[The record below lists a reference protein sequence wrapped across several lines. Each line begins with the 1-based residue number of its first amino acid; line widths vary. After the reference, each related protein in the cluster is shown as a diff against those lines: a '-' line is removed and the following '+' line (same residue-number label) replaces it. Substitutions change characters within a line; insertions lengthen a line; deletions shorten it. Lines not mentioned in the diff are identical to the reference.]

1 MASVTNTAPISEEN
15 RRAGLTAGL
24 AAYVLWGFLPL
35 LFKQVEHVGSVGVVA
50 ERTFWSLLIVG
61 VIVAVSRRM
70 PEVRAA
76 FRDWKTVRSLALS
89 AVLLAC
95 NWLIYIYA
103 VETGQVLEAS
113 FGYFINPMINVA
125 LGMIFLGER
134 QNRMQTIAI
143 GIAIVALVIQAWG
156 LGNFPFIAVSLAITF
171 AVYGFVRKTVSV
183 GSTTGLFVETL
194 LLSPLVIGYMI
205 WSFAT
210 EGLGAHADPATAF
223 WLLMTGPGTAAP
235 LLLFAFA
242 VQRLRY
248 TTIGMLQYIA
258 PSIAF
263 VLAIVI
269 FGEHLNLV
277 RIISFGL
284 IWLSLIVFT
293 AGSMPPRRAAP
304 QA

>member
-1 MASVTNTAPISEEN
+1 MASVTNTAPISADD

-24 AAYVLWGFLPL
+24 AAYVMWGFLPL
-35 LFKQVEHVGSVGVVA
+35 LFKQVEHVGSIGVVA

-70 PEVRAA
+70 SEVRAA
-76 FRDWKTVRSLALS
+76 FGDWKTVRSLAIS
-89 AVLLAC
+89 AVLLGC

-125 LGMIFLGER
+125 MGMIFLGER
-134 QNRMQTIAI
+134 QNRTQTIGI

-156 LGNFPFIAVSLAITF
+156 LGNFPFIAVSLALTF
-171 AVYGFVRKTVSV
+171 AIYGFVRKTVSV

-248 TTIGMLQYIA
+248 TTVGMLQYIA

-269 FGEHLNLV
+269 FGEHLNMV
-277 RIISFGL
+277 RIVSFGL

-293 AGSMPPRRAAP
+293 AGSVPPRRAAP

>member
-1 MASVTNTAPISEEN
+1 MNPVPASAQDN

-35 LFKQVEHVGSVGVVA
+35 LFKQVEHVGSVSVVA

-61 VIVAVSRRM
+61 VIVLVSRRL

-76 FRDWKTVRSLALS
+76 FSDWKTVRSLALS

-95 NWLIYIYA
+95 NWLIYIHA
-103 VETGQVLEAS
+103 VETGQVLQAS

-134 QNRMQTIAI
+134 QNRMQTIGI

-156 LGNFPFIAVSLAITF
+156 LGSFPFIAVSLAVTF
-171 AVYGFVRKTVSV
+171 AVYGFVRKTVPV

-205 WSFAT
+205 WSFAS
-210 EGLGAHADPATAF
+210 EGLGAHADPETAF
-223 WLLMTGPGTAAP
+223 WLLMTGPGTALP

-263 VLAIVI
+263 VLAIVV
-269 FGEHLNLV
+269 FGEHLNLM
-277 RIISFGL
+277 RIVSFGL
-284 IWLSLIVFT
+284 IWLSLVVFT
-293 AGSMPPRRAAP
+293 AGSMPLRRVAP

>member
-1 MASVTNTAPISEEN
+1 M
-15 RRAGLTAGL
+15 AGLG
-24 AAYVLWGFLPL
+24 AYVLWGFLPL
-35 LFKQVEHVGSVGVVA
+35 LFKLVEHVGAIGVVA

-61 VIVAVSRRM
+61 AIVLFSRRVG
-70 PEVRAA
+70 EVKAA
-76 FRDWKTVRSLALS
+76 FRDWKTVRSLIIS

-134 QNRMQTIAI
+134 QNRLQTIGI
-143 GIAIVALVIQAWG
+143 GIAVVALLIQAWG
-156 LGNFPFIAVSLAITF
+156 LGNFPFIAVGLAVTF

-194 LLSPLVIGYMI
+194 LLSPLVFAFMI

-210 EGLGAHADPATAF
+210 EGLGAHADPAPAC

-248 TTIGMLQYIA
+248 TTVGMLQYIA

-263 VLAIVI
+263 VLAIAV
-269 FGEHLNLV
+269 FGEHLNMV
-277 RIISFGL
+277 RIISFAL
-284 IWLSLIVFT
+284 IWLSLVVFT
-293 AGSMPPRRAAP
+293 AGSMPSRRAAQAEGP

>member
-143 GIAIVALVIQAWG
+143 GIAVVALVIQAWG

>member
-1 MASVTNTAPISEEN
+1 LASVTNTAPISEEN

-143 GIAIVALVIQAWG
+143 GIAVVALVIQAWG